1 MTRAKPAATAIIGAL
16 TSAILVGT
24 TGCAGQADTPAPATT
39 APSSSTVTTTMRIE
53 KPDKLLGTWTE
64 SVDRGFHD
72 RAEQDMGTFKKL
84 LSAEPTS
91 AMGTAYV
98 QAKEVYSPERGL
110 HIPGDDQRVILI
122 SAVSGTITDPTA
134 ALHET
139 FAGLPKVTDMA
150 PIKPGPLGGVA
161 GCGTAP
167 AKTGIPVDICVWS
180 DHQTLG
186 MVTFVGFAK
195 TDDPQGVFGQI
206 RAELEQPAR

>member
-1 MTRAKPAATAIIGAL
+1 MTRAKPAATAVIGAL
-16 TSAILVGT
+16 TSAILLAT
-24 TGCAGQADTPAPATT
+24 TGCAGRAGGPAPATT
-39 APSSSTVTTTMRIE
+39 APSPPSATRMRID

-72 RAEQDMGTFKKL
+72 HAEQDMGTFKKL

-98 QAKEVYSPERGL
+98 QAKEVYSRERGL

-134 ALHET
+134 ALDKT
-139 FAGLPKVTDMA
+139 FAGLPKVTNVA
-150 PIKPGPLGGVA
+150 PIQPGPLGGLA
-161 GCGTAP
+161 GCGTVP
-167 AKTGIPVDICVWS
+167 AKTGIPVDICAWS